1 MIRRW
6 RVNIVE
12 LFSTAITWLLSK
24 SSQICSEHS
33 HQNFWTKF
41 LPPFSQFL
49 TFGKTNLEN
58 AFFRFFRCRAPKT
71 WCHHIK
77 GRTSV
82 GGALLDTSPS
92 YSCHKAGLFFS
103 LTSFPNVW
111 RHARSPLL
119 YTKLVF
125 ENFHANSRCYNRVSK
140 CQNHYKIWPHLDVKA
155 QHNFQTILRIF
166 KKVGNM
172 SKTIW

>member
-49 TFGKTNLEN
+49 TFGKNQSWKCIFPFLSMSCSEDLMSPHKGKN
-58 AFFRFFRCRAPKT
+58 ICR
-71 WCHHIK
+71 WCTFGHQPILFL
-77 GRTSV
+77 SQSWSF
-82 GGALLDTSPS
+82 LFLD
-92 YSCHKAGLFFS
+92 LI
-103 LTSFPNVW
+103 
-111 RHARSPLL
+111 
-119 YTKLVF
+119 
-125 ENFHANSRCYNRVSK
+125 SK
-140 CQNHYKIWPHLDVKA
+140 CLKARKISPFVYKACVWEFSRQFSVL
-155 QHNFQTILRIF
+155 Q
-166 KKVGNM
+166 
-172 SKTIW
+172 SS